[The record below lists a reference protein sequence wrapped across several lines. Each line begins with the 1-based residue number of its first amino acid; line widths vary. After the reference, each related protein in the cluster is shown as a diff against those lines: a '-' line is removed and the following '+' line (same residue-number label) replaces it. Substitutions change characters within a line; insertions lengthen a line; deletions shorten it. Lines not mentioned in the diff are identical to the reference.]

1 MIISLTHRSTFA
13 QVGAACAF
21 AFRRSPFLLLLP
33 YSLPPCLAL
42 RLNTKILLGFG
53 IALAALVAT
62 SIMAFVAIR
71 QLSRYTKLV
80 EHSYQVLQQTDDVRL
95 AIRDAQTGMRSYLLV
110 GDSYYLDIYQRNALM
125 MQRKAVAL
133 QRLLADDRRQHLRA
147 DTIRQLIE
155 GQEQELELF
164 KTYNPSP
171 EAAQALLLRE
181 QQPLRQFKGVVLRL
195 RQHEER
201 LLQSRNQRQKLF
213 QKLAPS
219 AIALSAVLAVVIV
232 LWLFGRIADEL
243 RANEHLRLELTRVN
257 QDTARRIK
265 GIEHLARQVVQGD
278 YKVKIQDEGTD
289 RVGSLAKLLN
299 QMTQAL
305 DDAFGLLERRNQE
318 LDQFAYVASHDL
330 KAPLRGLGSIVKW
343 IEDERAEE
351 LSPALRTYLDQMKG
365 RLGRLEDLINGL
377 LAYARASRAD
387 HVEEQVSV
395 AQLARDVA
403 DLVVPPDFALELAPN
418 LPTFLTDRLGLQ
430 QVFTN
435 LFSNAVKYHGA
446 GGTGR
451 LRLSCREAGR
461 YYEFRVQDNGPGIA
475 PEHHERI
482 FRLFQTLR
490 DRNSAESTGIGL
502 SIVKR
507 LIDDRKGTISVESAL
522 GQGAT
527 FIFTWPR

>member
-1 MIISLTHRSTFA
+1 VPRAATLALRLLTRLPTN
-13 QVGAACAF
+13 
-21 AFRRSPFLLLLP
+21 LLT
-33 YSLPPCLAL
+33 SLAL

-62 SIMAFVAIR
+62 SIMAFVTIR
-71 QLSRYTKLV
+71 QLSRYTELV

-110 GDSYYLDIYQRNALM
+110 GDPYYLDIYQRNALM

-133 QRLLADDRRQHLRA
+133 QRLVADERSQHQRA
-147 DTIRQLIE
+147 DTLRQLIE

-181 QQPLRQFKGVVLRL
+181 QQPLRIFKGVVLRL
-195 RQHEER
+195 RQYEER

-213 QKLAPS
+213 QRLAPS
-219 AIALSAVLAVVIV
+219 AIVLSAVLAIIIV
-232 LWLFGRIADEL
+232 LWLFSRIAGEL

-265 GIEHLARQVVQGD
+265 GIEHLAQQVVQGD
-278 YKVKIQDEGTD
+278 YKVKVLDNGQD
-289 RVGSLAKLLN
+289 RLGSLAKLLN

-305 DDAFGLLERRNQE
+305 DDAFGILEKRNQE

-330 KAPLRGLGSIVKW
+330 KAPLRGLSSIVKW
-343 IEDERAEE
+343 IEEEQADE
-351 LSPALRTYLDQMKG
+351 LSPALRTYLGQMKG
-365 RLGRLEDLINGL
+365 RLARLEDLINGL

-387 HVEEQVSV
+387 HPSELVSME
-395 AQLARDVA
+395 QLARDVA
-403 DLVVPPDFALELAPN
+403 DLVVPPDFALELAPG
-418 LPTFLTDRLGLQ
+418 LPTFQTDRLSLQ
-430 QVFTN
+430 QVLTN
-435 LFSNAVKYHGA
+435 LFSNAVKYHGP

-451 LRLSCREAGR
+451 LRLSCKDAGR
-461 YYEFRVQDNGPGIA
+461 HYEFRVQDNGPGIA

-490 DRNSAESTGIGL
+490 DRHTAESTGIGL

-507 LIDDRKGTISVESAL
+507 LIDDRKGSIHVESAL

-527 FIFTWPR
+527 FIFTWPK

>member
-1 MIISLTHRSTFA
+1 
-13 QVGAACAF
+13 
-21 AFRRSPFLLLLP
+21 
-33 YSLPPCLAL
+33 LAL

-53 IALAALVAT
+53 IALAALVVT
-62 SIMAFVAIR
+62 SVMAFVAIR
-71 QLSRYTKLV
+71 QLSRYTALV
-80 EHSYQVLQQTDDVRL
+80 EHSYEVLQQTDDVRI

-110 GDSYYLDIYQRNALM
+110 GDPYYLDLYQRNAVVM
-125 MQRKAVAL
+125 RRKAVAL
-133 QRLLADDRRQHLRA
+133 QHLVADRRIQHQRA
-147 DTIRQLIE
+147 DTLRQLIE

-164 KTYNPSP
+164 KSYTPSP
-171 EAAQALLLRE
+171 EVAQALLLRE
-181 QQPLRQFKGVVLRL
+181 QQPLRTFKGVVLRL
-195 RQHEER
+195 RLHEER
-201 LLQSRNQRQKLF
+201 LLKSRNQRQVLF
-213 QKLAPS
+213 QRLAPS
-219 AIALSAVLAVVIV
+219 AIALSAVLAIAIV
-232 LWLFGRIADEL
+232 LWLFNRIADEL

-257 QDTARRIK
+257 QDTARRIR
-265 GIEHLARQVVQGD
+265 GIEHLAQQVVQGD
-278 YKVKIQDEGTD
+278 YKVKIQDAGAD
-289 RVGSLAKLLN
+289 RVGSLARLLN

-305 DDAFGLLERRNQE
+305 DDAFGKLERRNQE

-343 IEDERAEE
+343 IEDEQVAE

-365 RLGRLEDLINGL
+365 RLARLEDLINGL
-377 LAYARASRAD
+377 LAYARASRTE
-387 HVEEQVSV
+387 HPREQVSV

-403 DLVVPPDFALELAPN
+403 DLVVPPDFALELAPG
-418 LPTFLTDRLGLQ
+418 LPTFQTDRLSLQ

-435 LFSNAVKYHGA
+435 LFSNAVKYHGT

-451 LRLSCREAGR
+451 LRLSCRDAGR

-490 DRNSAESTGIGL
+490 DRHTAESTGIGL

-507 LIDDRKGTISVESAL
+507 LIDDRQGSIHVESAL

-527 FIFTWPR
+527 FVFTWPK